1 MRVRL
6 PNTDEYVIMEIDMS
20 QFKQD
25 LETDTEIF
33 GWYKNNYIAILR
45 ECRLPMMPALP
56 VFLND

>member
-1 MRVRL
+1 MSIRL
-6 PNTDEYVIMEIDMS
+6 PNTDEYVEMPIDMS
-20 QFKQD
+20 QFKKD
-25 LETDTEIF
+25 LETENEVF